1 MVPSSNET
9 DGKQMKGLITNE
21 WDRDNLE
28 FLLNTKGDDFKAWFA
43 QADEDDKAYAQELMD
58 AYSRELLLRSQEL
71 DIEANLV
78 QSNNQEAKMVIDKI
92 LKR

>member
-1 MVPSSNET
+1 
-9 DGKQMKGLITNE
+9 MKGLITND

-58 AYSRELLLRSQEL
+58 AYSRELRLRAKEL
-71 DIEANLV
+71 EIEGELALRG
-78 QSNNQEAKMVIDKI
+78 NNEAKSI
-92 LKR
+92 LDAIAKR

>member
-1 MVPSSNET
+1 
-9 DGKQMKGLITNE
+9 MKGLITNE
-21 WDRDNLE
+21 WDRDNLN
-28 FLLNTKGDDFKAWFA
+28 FLLNTKGDDFKVWFA
-43 QADEDDKAYAQELMD
+43 QSDEDDKVYAQELMD

-92 LKR
+92 LKL

>member
-1 MVPSSNET
+1 
-9 DGKQMKGLITNE
+9 MKGLITNE

-43 QADEDDKAYAQELMD
+43 QADEDDKVYAQELMD

-71 DIEANLV
+71 DLEAQLALT
-78 QSNNQEAKMVIDKI
+78 NNQDAIRVIDKFRI
-92 LKR
+92 

>member
-1 MVPSSNET
+1 
-9 DGKQMKGLITNE
+9 MKGLITNE

-28 FLLNTKGDDFKAWFA
+28 FLLNTKGDDFKVWFA

-71 DIEANLV
+71 DLEANLAL
-78 QSNNQEAKMVIDKI
+78 SNNQDARMVIDKI
-92 LKR
+92 RKL